1 MNTQAADPPAAP
13 QTPAPQ
19 TPAPQ
24 TPAPQA
30 ASPRTLAEAARERR
44 DIVTG
49 TVMEEARLIRFV
61 EGPGGVVVPDL
72 GRKLPGRG
80 IWVAADRVSVETA
93 TRKGLFSKAARKRLA
108 APADLA
114 SSVEAL
120 LAARV
125 LGSLGLARKAGLLV
139 MGFEKVREALAGGR
153 VVCLVE
159 ARDGSEDGRRKL
171 LALMRAVPRPP
182 RLLGL
187 FDGLELSLALGAEN
201 VIHSALL
208 AGRGADGWTR
218 DVERLAG
225 FRPLFPES
233 WLEGL

>member
-1 MNTQAADPPAAP
+1 L
-13 QTPAPQ
+13 
-19 TPAPQ
+19 
-24 TPAPQA
+24 
-30 ASPRTLAEAARERR
+30 ASVARQRR

-49 TVMEEARLIRFV
+49 QVMDEGRLIRFV
-61 EGPGGVVVPDL
+61 EGPDGAVIPDL

-80 IWVAADRVSVETA
+80 VWVAADRVSVETA
-93 TRKGLFSKAARKRLA
+93 ARKGLFAKAARKRLQ

-114 SSVEAL
+114 ANVEAL
-120 LAARV
+120 LAAR
-125 LGSLGLARKAGLLV
+125 LLASLGLARKAGLLV
-139 MGFEKVREALAGGR
+139 MGFEKVREAVSGGKAI
-153 VVCLVE
+153 CLIE
-159 ARDGSEDGRRKL
+159 ARDGADDGRRKL

-201 VIHSALL
+201 VIHSAFL
-208 AGRGADGWTR
+208 AGRGADRWSR

-233 WLEGL
+233 WLEGP

>member
-1 MNTQAADPPAAP
+1 L
-13 QTPAPQ
+13 
-19 TPAPQ
+19 
-24 TPAPQA
+24 
-30 ASPRTLAEAARERR
+30 ASVARQRR

-49 TVMEEARLIRFV
+49 QVMDEGRLIRFV
-61 EGPGGVVVPDL
+61 EGPDGAVIPDL

-80 IWVAADRVSVETA
+80 VWVAADRVSVETA
-93 TRKGLFSKAARKRLA
+93 ARKGLFAKAARKRLQ

-114 SSVEAL
+114 ANVEAL
-120 LAARV
+120 LAAR
-125 LGSLGLARKAGLLV
+125 LLASLGLARKAGLLV
-139 MGFEKVREALAGGR
+139 MGFEKVREALAGGKAI
-153 VVCLVE
+153 CLIE
-159 ARDGSEDGRRKL
+159 ARDGAEDGRRKL

-208 AGRGADGWTR
+208 AGRGADRWSR

-233 WLEGL
+233 WLEGP